1 MRLAQQADIQRPL
14 RMGHGLPDA
23 AQRRIRAAHARVC
36 VTVAGARYRH
46 VDGEHQGGDTGG
58 FRPLQGIAH
67 ETAVLEDVE
76 LEPHRTIDGRSDFLD
91 RADRHRRHRE
101 GDALGRGRTG
111 SLDFAA
117 SGVHAGQADRRQG
130 HRHAQRFVEQLG
142 LKAQLGHVFQ
152 HALAQGD
159 AGQVFDVVT
168 QRVLGVGATVGVVEQ
183 KRRQLAL
190 SCGAVVGRGRNDH
203 EVSLRRLKGRMPGA
217 LKGARPLSL

>member
-1 MRLAQQADIQRPL
+1 MCI
-14 RMGHGLPDA
+14 
-23 AQRRIRAAHARVC
+23 
-36 VTVAGARYRH
+36 TVAGTRYGH
-46 VDGEHQGGDTGG
+46 VHGEHQGSDASRFGALKGV
-58 FRPLQGIAH
+58 AH
-67 ETAVLEDVE
+67 KAAVFEDVE
-76 LEPHRTIDGRSDFLD
+76 LEPHRPVDGRGHFLD
-91 RADRHRRHRE
+91 RTHRYGRHSE
-101 GDALGRGRTG
+101 GNAFGG
-111 SLDFAA
+111 SSTCGLDFTAT
-117 SGVHAGQADRRQG
+117 GVHPGQADWGQG
-130 HRHAQRFVEQLG
+130 HRHAQCFVEQLS
-142 LKAQLGHVFQ
+142 LKTQLGHVLQ